1 VLSPPSLNIQTLVHR
16 GRDMRVEGCALTG
29 QYFHEQIC
37 LSTLA
42 VLARDLQDITNSA
55 VLLEH

>member
-1 VLSPPSLNIQTLVHR
+1 MLSPPSLNIQTLVHR

-42 VLARDLQDITNSA
+42 VSANLQDITNSA